1 MLIDIHT
8 CQSYYHVKDQGFRT
22 TTFKLKVILEEGD
35 AEESVL
41 TARAQLMA
49 QCFTAKASMTI
60 NKIDLSN
67 KIDLLSC
74 IPRYKAISLA
84 ICDIYSIKQISLTIN
99 NTFSE
104 CCLYCKVTGDEIHTC
119 QSYFEHVRPEIV
131 PPQTE
136 DPQDTQDKDSED
148 DMDDEVNI
156 N

>member
-60 NKIDLSN
+60 NKISY
-67 KIDLLSC
+67 SC
-74 IPRYKAISLA
+74 
-84 ICDIYSIKQISLTIN
+84 
-99 NTFSE
+99 TFSE
-104 CCLYCKVTGDEIHTC
+104 CCLYCKVTGHEIDTC
-119 QSYFEHVRPEIV
+119 HLKCRQQNNSGW
-131 PPQTE
+131 
-136 DPQDTQDKDSED
+136 KK
-148 DMDDEVNI
+148 
-156 N
+156 